1 MINKSEI
8 LKKISDYEKQ
18 MRIDELSQRTITKY
32 LHDVEQWLDC
42 QGEKISMESMIAYK
56 DLLIEGYSVSS
67 VNSKLISVNRY
78 LKWIGHD
85 ELILKTKRMQPKAS
99 IDNIISKDEYNR
111 MLKFARHTNRKKMYL
126 IMRTIALTGI
136 RIGELKYI
144 TVNSLKSGVVEVFN
158 KGKYRNIY
166 ISVPLAEELLEY
178 CLENEIQEGIV
189 FHGRDRTKGISTVG
203 VWKNMKYIAGKA
215 DVPLE
220 KVYPHS
226 LRHLFARTYMER
238 VGDVTELS
246 DLLGHSRL
254 ETTWIYTKTTSEE
267 KRNRLEKLDL

>member
-1 MINKSEI
+1 MNKNEAI
-8 LKKISDYEKQ
+8 EKIEGYERQ
-18 MRIDELSQRTITKY
+18 MRIDELSERTIKKY
-32 LHDVEQWLDC
+32 LCDVEQWINSQSDM
-42 QGEKISMESMIAYK
+42 ISMETMIAYK
-56 DLLIEGYSVSS
+56 EALINAYSISS

-85 ELILKTKRMQPKAS
+85 ELILKMKRMQPKAS
-99 IDNIISKDEYNR
+99 IENMISKEEYNR
-111 MLKFARHTNRKKMYL
+111 MLEFAKHTNRKKMYL

-144 TVNSLKSGVVEVFN
+144 TVQSLKNGVVEVFN
-158 KGKYRNIY
+158 KGKYRTIY

-178 CLENEIQEGIV
+178 CDDNGIYEGII
-189 FHGRDRTKGISTVG
+189 FHGRDRTKGISAVG
-203 VWKNMKYIAGKA
+203 VWKNMKYIAGKV
-215 DVPLE
+215 DVPLK

-226 LRHLFARTYMER
+226 LRHLFAKTYMER

-267 KRNRLEKLDL
+267 KRNRLEKIDL

>member
-1 MINKSEI
+1 MYKDEAVKRLN
-8 LKKISDYEKQ
+8 DYEKQ
-18 MRIDELSQRTITKY
+18 MWGEELSERTIKKY
-32 LHDVEQWLDC
+32 LFDVVQWLKLQDRY
-42 QGEKISMESMIAYK
+42 IDMESMIAYK
-56 DLLIEGYSVSS
+56 GLLVRKYSVSS

-78 LKWIGHD
+78 LKWIGHE
-85 ELILKTKRMQPKAS
+85 ELILKTKRMQPKSS
-99 IDNIISKDEYNR
+99 IENMLSKEEYNR
-111 MLKFARHTNRKKMYL
+111 MIEFAKRTNRKKMYC

-144 TVNSLKSGVVEVFN
+144 TVSSVRAGMAEVYN

-166 ISVPLAEELLEY
+166 ISKHLAEEILDY
-178 CLENEIQEGIV
+178 CHENRIESGII
-189 FHGRDRTKGISTVG
+189 FHGRNKEQGISTVG
-203 VWKNMKYIAGKA
+203 VWKNMKYIASRA
-215 DVPLE
+215 NVPLE

-226 LRHLFARTYMER
+226 LRHLFARTYMEK

>member
-1 MINKSEI
+1 MNKSEA
-8 LKKISDYEKQ
+8 LEKLADYEKQ
-18 MRIDELSQRTITKY
+18 MRIDELSERTINKY
-32 LHDVEQWLDC
+32 LYDVQQWIDS
-42 QGEKISMESMIAYK
+42 QEDEISMESMIAYK
-56 DLLIEGYSVSS
+56 ETLAEGYSVSS
-67 VNSKLISVNRY
+67 INSKLISVNRY
-78 LKWIGHD
+78 LKWIGHE

-99 IDNIISKDEYNR
+99 IENMISKGEYNR
-111 MLKFARHTNRKKMYL
+111 MLEFARETNRMKMYL

-144 TVNSLKSGVVEVFN
+144 TVNSLRSGVVEVFN

-166 ISVPLAEELLEY
+166 ISVTLAEELMEY
-178 CLENEIQEGIV
+178 CRDNEITEGIV
-189 FHGRDRTKGISTVG
+189 FHGRDKSRGISTVG
-203 VWKNMKYIAGKA
+203 VWKNMKYIAGKVE
-215 DVPLE
+215 VPLE

-226 LRHLFARTYMER
+226 LRHLFAKTYMER